1 MDLAAHVW
9 HGSEGFNCP
18 VSCQNECLLPFDPG
32 LHIDLVQNKSYLG
45 LFGLFSLF
53 RLYLAERWVNSTD
66 LSSLVIFFSCFL
78 DISAMLRIHKQLQTG
93 ENTQDLSST
102 TDLRDEAI
110 MEVHLE
116 MTFSNTVRKAHTS
129 GEKKNS
135 APSTTKV
142 SCQTPCLSMRRRICT
157 PETEKVASERRSQP
171 LMKCESPT
179 KYLIWNRKAPVF
191 SLIGSQDQEMPKENL
206 PWLPTFQTLLTAAR
220 PCKQRK
226 PLSALHRWM
235 DAATPSQSPRH
246 PAKGHTPRTHKCS
259 WSQTSS
265 GRRHPK
271 PYYSN
276 SYLQNEYIFML
287 ILGKQMLGSDS
298 GFWEVI
304 AKYRKR
310 KNVREDPLRRN

>member
-1 MDLAAHVW
+1 M
-9 HGSEGFNCP
+9 
-18 VSCQNECLLPFDPG
+18 
-32 LHIDLVQNKSYLG
+32 
-45 LFGLFSLF
+45 
-53 RLYLAERWVNSTD
+53 NSTD

-171 LMKCESPT
+171 LKKCESPT
-179 KYLIWNRKAPVF
+179 KYLI
-191 SLIGSQDQEMPKENL
+191 
-206 PWLPTFQTLLTAAR
+206 
-220 PCKQRK
+220 
-226 PLSALHRWM
+226 
-235 DAATPSQSPRH
+235 
-246 PAKGHTPRTHKCS
+246 
-259 WSQTSS
+259 
-265 GRRHPK
+265 
-271 PYYSN
+271 
-276 SYLQNEYIFML
+276 
-287 ILGKQMLGSDS
+287 
-298 GFWEVI
+298 
-304 AKYRKR
+304 
-310 KNVREDPLRRN
+310 